1 MPVRPLLLTVTIL
14 ALGAPAR
21 AQLVVSDHPGQY
33 TQDDIT
39 AGNRVYTAQCNFCHG
54 RDGDQVSGVDL
65 RRGIFRRSLAD
76 EDLAQVIT
84 NGTPAGMPP
93 VKLSPPELT
102 GVVAFIRAGFDA
114 TASVRVGDAARGKA
128 LFDGKGA
135 CATCHRVG
143 ARGPRLAPVLSDIG
157 MARTPAALERSLRN
171 PTSAMMPIN
180 RPVRILMK
188 DGSTVRGR
196 RLNEDTATVQVI
208 DEGERLRSLDKRD
221 IRSMDVETT
230 SPMPAFAGRLT
241 DAEIGDLVGYLRTL
255 RER

>member
-1 MPVRPLLLTVTIL
+1 
-14 ALGAPAR
+14 
-21 AQLVVSDHPGQY
+21 
-33 TQDDIT
+33 
-39 AGNRVYTAQCNFCHG
+39 
-54 RDGDQVSGVDL
+54 
-65 RRGIFRRSLAD
+65 
-76 EDLAQVIT
+76 
-84 NGTPAGMPP
+84 
-93 VKLSPPELT
+93 
-102 GVVAFIRAGFDA
+102 
-114 TASVRVGDAARGKA
+114 
-128 LFDGKGA
+128 
-135 CATCHRVG
+135 
-143 ARGPRLAPVLSDIG
+143 